1 MIKEKRAMLEEE
13 FELGKDYPIIADS
26 KVQAFETFYDLY
38 FNEIPEA
45 YLMYI
50 NWDLMMLGWEL
61 NSGLEISNLKG
72 TKFYI
77 IRMGK

>member
-1 MIKEKRAMLEEE
+1 ME
-13 FELGKDYPIIADS
+13 FS
-26 KVQAFETFYDLY
+26 

-45 YLMYI
+45 YQMYI
-50 NWDLMMLGWEL
+50 NWDLMMLDWEL